1 MTIENST
8 HSVIDSHIDR
18 ISCIEFWD
26 NAIICIKLKEGI
38 HIELEDV
45 KAQRRFFSTKYN
57 GYTKHFILVETAPNG
72 TISKEARE
80 FSAKPEINSTTK
92 ATAIISNSLADR
104 IIINFIVKFTK
115 NQPVKM
121 KMFDNK
127 QKAMNWLLSFKQ
139 Y

>member
-45 KAQRRFFSTKYN
+45 KAQRRFLSTKYN
-57 GYTKHFILVETAPNG
+57 GYSKHLILVETAPNERYQKKRG
-72 TISKEARE
+72 
-80 FSAKPEINSTTK
+80 
-92 ATAIISNSLADR
+92 
-104 IIINFIVKFTK
+104 NFPPRPK
-115 NQPVKM
+115 
-121 KMFDNK
+121 
-127 QKAMNWLLSFKQ
+127 
-139 Y
+139 